1 VILMSDHLPGF
12 PLAHGRA
19 LRDAIPGARL
29 LILRGAGHDVPR
41 PLWDTFVAALARHTG
56 GGRP

>member
-1 VILMSDHLPGF
+1 MSDHLSVF
-12 PLAHGRA
+12 PLAHGQA